1 MVFDRNFMKFFSYYS
16 SNRSEG
22 KKDYSKNAKGH
33 ERRRNVIFQDF
44 MISRFSRFKERFL
57 KGIIEEY
64 FECQKKNS
72 FKPARIVC
80 AKISGLGQTSDTGVH
95 SALMGRLSK
104 GPVNQ
109 GCVV

>member
-1 MVFDRNFMKFFSYYS
+1 MKFFSYYS
-16 SNRSEG
+16 SNRCEG

-64 FECQKKNS
+64 LKCQKNIFFQS
-72 FKPARIVC
+72 AEDRARQN
-80 AKISGLGQTSDTGVH
+80 KRTRT
-95 SALMGRLSK
+95 
-104 GPVNQ
+104 NF
-109 GCVV
+109 